1 GLKGLI
7 QFVAANLSSFHRA
20 EVEQFRI
27 AQLELVRAVSAQI
40 ANVLDLDELARRV
53 TDLIQ
58 RTFNYYYVAI
68 FTLEIESNALAFRS
82 SASASRKGRKK
93 PAIKLEVEVG
103 QGLIGEAA
111 LTGQRILSND
121 VRSETRFRFI
131 DSLPETRSEIAI
143 PLKVEHR
150 ILGVMDVQSNR
161 RQAFHPIDIL
171 VLNSLAD
178 SIARAVESARHYS
191 GMVRRA
197 DQLAF
202 LSEVSKI
209 VASSLDLPVI
219 LEQSAKLIED
229 KFGYSHIA
237 LYTVHPNRRL
247 IQYEAGSGPAN
258 RVPRGYSISLDRDTG
273 IIGRTARQ
281 GRTNLVHDI
290 GEYGPYAL
298 SPLLSRDLHSGMC
311 VPLVFEGVVLGL
323 LDLQSEHP
331 NAFHQ
336 DDQRMFEAAA
346 GTMAAAIRNAD
357 LFRSEQWRRQ
367 VSDSLREVAGLVSAN
382 VGVENVLET
391 ILAELDRNLPIE
403 VSAVWL
409 LDEGEISLA
418 AVHGCEAEELEGL
431 CLTEPESVVSM
442 MMALRTGTA
451 LIRPP
456 NSPQWPVELVA
467 GFDSDSSSIAA
478 PLRIGDRPL
487 GILTITHHSAGRYG
501 HEALAI
507 TTTFASNAAVAIE
520 NARLYDSAQE
530 QAYASAALLQV
541 AQAVASSSDLNEVL
555 GTIIRIMP
563 ILVGVRRAILY
574 RWEEAKQVFL
584 ATHQYGLNE
593 DEQQVITER
602 ELAESDFPALA
613 YTHER
618 NRMVNFPLQA
628 DRPVHAWLEIRPT
641 LDASINPV
649 DPDRILMSV
658 PLSIK
663 NDFYGILL
671 VEEADRARRF
681 RPRRIEIL
689 NGIAQQAALAIQNDL
704 LQQEMVVRER
714 LETEVQLA
722 RQIQQTFIPQ
732 VLPSHPFWQL
742 AACWRTARQVG
753 GDFYDVIELPAGRLG
768 IFIADVADKGI
779 PAALFMALTRTLVR
793 G

>member
-1 GLKGLI
+1 MV

-68 FTLEIESNALAFRS
+68 FTLEIESNALVFRS
-82 SASASRKGRKK
+82 SASASRMGRKK

-111 LTGQRILSND
+111 LTGQRILSDD
-121 VRSETRFRFI
+121 VRSDTRFRFI
-131 DSLPETRSEIAI
+131 DRLPETKSEIAI
-143 PLKVEHR
+143 PLRVEDR

-161 RQAFHPIDIL
+161 RRAFHPIDIM

-191 GMVRRA
+191 GMVQRA

-202 LSEVSKI
+202 LSEISKI

-219 LEQSAKLIED
+219 LAQSAKLIED
-229 KFGYSHIA
+229 RFGYAQIA
-237 LYTVHPNRRL
+237 LFTVHPNRRL
-247 IQYEAGSGPAN
+247 IQYEAGCGPAN
-258 RVPRGYSISLDRDTG
+258 RIPRGYSISLDSDTG
-273 IIGRTARQ
+273 TIGRTARQ
-281 GRTNLVHDI
+281 GRTNLVNDLRQF
-290 GEYGPYAL
+290 ESFAQSPQL
-298 SPLLSRDLHSGMC
+298 SKDLRSELC
-311 VPLVFEGVVLGL
+311 VPLVFEEVVLGI
-323 LDLQSEHP
+323 LDLQSNHL
-331 NAFHQ
+331 NAFIQ

-346 GTMAAAIRNAD
+346 DTMAAAIRNAD

-382 VGVENVLET
+382 VGLEEVLEA
-391 ILAELDRNLPIE
+391 ILTELDRNLTIE
-403 VSAVWL
+403 VSAAWL
-409 LDEGEISLA
+409 LAEGEISLA

-442 MMALRTGTA
+442 LEALRTGVP

-456 NSPQWPVELVA
+456 KSPQWPVELVA
-467 GFDSDSSSIAA
+467 GFDTDSSSIAA
-478 PLRIGDRPL
+478 PLLVRDRPL

-520 NARLYDSAQE
+520 NARLYDATQE

-555 GTIIRIMP
+555 GTIIRILP

-574 RWEEAKQVFL
+574 RWEESK
-584 ATHQYGLNE
+584 
-593 DEQQVITER
+593 
-602 ELAESDFPALA
+602 
-613 YTHER
+613 
-618 NRMVNFPLQA
+618 
-628 DRPVHAWLEIRPT
+628 
-641 LDASINPV
+641 
-649 DPDRILMSV
+649 
-658 PLSIK
+658 
-663 NDFYGILL
+663 
-671 VEEADRARRF
+671 
-681 RPRRIEIL
+681 
-689 NGIAQQAALAIQNDL
+689 
-704 LQQEMVVRER
+704 
-714 LETEVQLA
+714 
-722 RQIQQTFIPQ
+722 
-732 VLPSHPFWQL
+732 
-742 AACWRTARQVG
+742 
-753 GDFYDVIELPAGRLG
+753 
-768 IFIADVADKGI
+768 
-779 PAALFMALTRTLVR
+779 
-793 G
+793 